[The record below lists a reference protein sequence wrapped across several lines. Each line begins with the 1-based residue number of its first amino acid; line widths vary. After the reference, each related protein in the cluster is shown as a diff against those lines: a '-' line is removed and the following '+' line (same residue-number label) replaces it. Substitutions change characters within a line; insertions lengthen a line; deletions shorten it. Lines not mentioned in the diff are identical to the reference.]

1 MAEKRSTVDVPKGT
15 IQSTVGLVV
24 RIHAGRHASAEIKK
38 ALRDFG
44 LNKKYDAVFM
54 KLDAATITK
63 LKPYDAYVAYGY
75 ISKASVEELLQRRAY
90 TNAISGQRHVLSDN
104 IVIEKLLGEKCNILC
119 VSDLVHEIYQVGT
132 HFEDAKA
139 LLCTFKLASPVGGF
153 EKDLL
158 AVHDKVEERGGYL
171 GSEMEGFL
179 HKIV

>member
-1 MAEKRSTVDVPKGT
+1 MDVPKGS

-24 RIHAGRHASAEIKK
+24 RIHAGRHTSPDIKK
-38 ALRDFG
+38 ALRDMG

-54 KLDAATITK
+54 QLDAAAITK

-90 TNAISGQRHVLSDN
+90 TNAVSGQRHVLSDN
-104 IVIEKLLGEKCNILC
+104 IIIEKLLGEKCNILC
-119 VSDLVHEIYQVGT
+119 VSDLVHEIHQVGP
-132 HFEDAKA
+132 HFDSAKA
-139 LLCTFKLASPVGGF
+139 LLCTFKLASPVGGY
-153 EKDLL
+153 EKDVLDK
-158 AVHDKVEERGGYL
+158 HDQVEARGGFL